1 MARVKFHSSTINPIE
16 EEQEEDGS
24 LSSSSSP
31 PSKSASHALACVINS
46 EIAAVLAV
54 MRRNVRWGGR
64 YGSGADDHLDHSLIQ
79 SLKSL
84 RRHLFSSSTAD
95 PHHRPSALL
104 IPFLDVIRSDET
116 GAPITGVALSSVYKI
131 LTLDALDPKAGNAAD
146 VAEAMHAVVE
156 AVTSCRFEVTDPASE
171 EAVLMKI
178 LQVLL
183 ACMKSRAS
191 VVLSNQHVCT
201 IVNTCFRVVH
211 QAGTKGEL
219 LQRISR
225 HTMHEL
231 VRCIFAHLPEVAGD
245 GADRSNAKPPEVSL
259 LVMFFGALCDKFV
272 CIAIHWE

>member
-1 MARVKFHSSTINPIE
+1 MPSQKSSVMARIKFQNSGINPIE
-16 EEQEEDGS
+16 EEEDAS
-24 LSSSSSP
+24 TAAAASP
-31 PSKSASHALACVINS
+31 HALACVINS
-46 EIAAVLAV
+46 EVAAVLAV

-64 YGSGADDHLDHSLIQ
+64 YASAADDHLDHSLIQ
-79 SLKSL
+79 SLKDIRRQTFAWDHRGWASVDPTGYL
-84 RRHLFSSSTAD
+84 R
-95 PHHRPSALL
+95 
-104 IPFLDVIRSDET
+104 PFLEVIRSDET

-131 LTLDALDPKAGNAAD
+131 LTLDALDPKATANVD
-146 VAEAMHAVVE
+146 EAMHAVVD

-191 VVLSNQHVCT
+191 AVLSNQHVCT

-231 VRCIFAHLPEVAGD
+231 VRCIFSHLPEVAGD
-245 GADRSNAKPPEVSL
+245 ETERSSVKPPEVINFQSI
-259 LVMFFGALCDKFV
+259 FFPNYESK
-272 CIAIHWE
+272 